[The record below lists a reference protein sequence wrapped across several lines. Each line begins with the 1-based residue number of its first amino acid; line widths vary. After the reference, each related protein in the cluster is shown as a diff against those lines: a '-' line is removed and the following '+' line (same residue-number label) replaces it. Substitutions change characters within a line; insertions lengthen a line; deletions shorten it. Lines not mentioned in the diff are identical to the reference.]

1 MKTLRAL
8 KKYLSPCRWYLIF
21 SFIFVFLSVA
31 LTLFIPI
38 LIGQAIDQMID
49 KNNVWFDNITY
60 YLIWIAVFLVL
71 AAIFNYFYE
80 LCFSKITQKVVK
92 ELRNDLFIKLQQSS
106 IQYIDSHPHGDLVSR
121 EVADIEQISTGLL
134 EGFKQF
140 YKGIVTI
147 LVTLGLMIYVNYI
160 LAIVVVII
168 TPLSLFIATF
178 ISRKTHHYFQKQAKL
193 KGQISAYVLEM
204 IENQKEVQG
213 LCYEN
218 IAIATF
224 KEYNHQLYE
233 VGKNAQFASSTTN
246 PCTRFVNGLVYAA
259 VGIIGALLMLH
270 HQSFIPLLTIGGL
283 SSFLTYANQYTK
295 PFNEI
300 SGVVTEL
307 QSALSSLKRVNE
319 ILELDK
325 EIDQGNIILQHPIQT
340 IKFDHVYFSYD
351 ENKKLI
357 EDFTLGVQKGQKIA
371 IVGPTG
377 CGKTT
382 IINLLMRFYDVQ
394 SGGIYI
400 NETNIN
406 EIPKNALRKN
416 FGMVLQ
422 DTWIFKGTI
431 YENVAYAMPNATK
444 EEVIEA
450 CKKVHAHSFI
460 KRLPQ
465 GYDTIISQNS
475 GLSQGEKQLLTIA
488 RIMLCLPEVIILDEA
503 TSNIDTRTE
512 IKINQAFDQ
521 ILEGRTSFVIAH
533 RLSTIQ
539 SADKILVMKSGK
551 IVEIGTHD
559 SLLQKNGLYKKLYYS
574 QFQSSHLTTE

>member
-204 IENQKEVQG
+204 IENQKK
-213 LCYEN
+213 
-218 IAIATF
+218 F
-224 KEYNHQLYE
+224 KDY
-233 VGKNAQFASSTTN
+233 VMK
-246 PCTRFVNGLVYAA
+246 
-259 VGIIGALLMLH
+259 
-270 HQSFIPLLTIGGL
+270 
-283 SSFLTYANQYTK
+283 
-295 PFNEI
+295 
-300 SGVVTEL
+300 
-307 QSALSSLKRVNE
+307 
-319 ILELDK
+319 
-325 EIDQGNIILQHPIQT
+325 
-340 IKFDHVYFSYD
+340 
-351 ENKKLI
+351 
-357 EDFTLGVQKGQKIA
+357 
-371 IVGPTG
+371 
-377 CGKTT
+377 
-382 IINLLMRFYDVQ
+382 
-394 SGGIYI
+394 
-400 NETNIN
+400 
-406 EIPKNALRKN
+406 
-416 FGMVLQ
+416 
-422 DTWIFKGTI
+422 
-431 YENVAYAMPNATK
+431 
-444 EEVIEA
+444 
-450 CKKVHAHSFI
+450 
-460 KRLPQ
+460 
-465 GYDTIISQNS
+465 ISQ
-475 GLSQGEKQLLTIA
+475 
-488 RIMLCLPEVIILDEA
+488 
-503 TSNIDTRTE
+503 
-512 IKINQAFDQ
+512 
-521 ILEGRTSFVIAH
+521 
-533 RLSTIQ
+533 
-539 SADKILVMKSGK
+539 
-551 IVEIGTHD
+551 
-559 SLLQKNGLYKKLYYS
+559 
-574 QFQSSHLTTE
+574 

>member
-49 KNNVWFDNITY
+49 KNNVLFDNITY

-147 LVTLGLMIYVNYI
+147 LVTLGLMIYVHYI